1 MSELRISIL
10 EILEQDSRT
19 TPHEMAMQLGTTE
32 KSVRDEIAAME
43 QEGIILKYNPIIN
56 SEKVD
61 HDKRVLAL
69 IEVRVTPQR
78 DLGFEG
84 VAERIYRFEEVH
96 SVYLMSG
103 GYDIMVLMEGES
115 LREVA
120 LFVAQKLSSIDGV
133 ISTAT
138 HFVLKKYK
146 DQGVIF
152 GQKKEDLRLK
162 VTP

>member
-1 MSELRISIL
+1 
-10 EILEQDSRT
+10 
-19 TPHEMAMQLGTTE
+19 
-32 KSVRDEIAAME
+32 
-43 QEGIILKYNPIIN
+43 
-56 SEKVD
+56 
-61 HDKRVLAL
+61 
-69 IEVRVTPQR
+69 
-78 DLGFEG
+78 
-84 VAERIYRFEEVH
+84 
-96 SVYLMSG
+96 
-103 GYDIMVLMEGES
+103 MVLIEGES

>member
-1 MSELRISIL
+1 M
-10 EILEQDSRT
+10 
-19 TPHEMAMQLGTTE
+19 HA
-32 KSVRDEIAAME
+32 
-43 QEGIILKYNPIIN
+43 
-56 SEKVD
+56 
-61 HDKRVLAL
+61 
-69 IEVRVTPQR
+69 
-78 DLGFEG
+78 
-84 VAERIYRFEEVH
+84 
-96 SVYLMSG
+96 VYLMSG

-115 LREVA
+115 LRQVA
-120 LFVAQKLSSIDGV
+120 LFVAQKLSTIEGV

>member
-1 MSELRISIL
+1 
-10 EILEQDSRT
+10 
-19 TPHEMAMQLGTTE
+19 
-32 KSVRDEIAAME
+32 
-43 QEGIILKYNPIIN
+43 
-56 SEKVD
+56 
-61 HDKRVLAL
+61 
-69 IEVRVTPQR
+69 
-78 DLGFEG
+78 
-84 VAERIYRFEEVH
+84 
-96 SVYLMSG
+96 MSG

>member
-1 MSELRISIL
+1 MYA
-10 EILEQDSRT
+10 SRRRYRANLFAYCRLYT
-19 TPHEMAMQLGTTE
+19 
-32 KSVRDEIAAME
+32 S
-43 QEGIILKYNPIIN
+43 
-56 SEKVD
+56 
-61 HDKRVLAL
+61 
-69 IEVRVTPQR
+69 PQR

-120 LFVAQKLSSIDGV
+120 LFVSQKLSSIDGV

-152 GQKKEDLRLK
+152 GQKKEDLLLK

>member
-1 MSELRISIL
+1 
-10 EILEQDSRT
+10 
-19 TPHEMAMQLGTTE
+19 
-32 KSVRDEIAAME
+32 
-43 QEGIILKYNPIIN
+43 
-56 SEKVD
+56 
-61 HDKRVLAL
+61 
-69 IEVRVTPQR
+69 
-78 DLGFEG
+78 
-84 VAERIYRFEEVH
+84 
-96 SVYLMSG
+96 MSG

-120 LFVAQKLSSIDGV
+120 LFVSQKLSSIDGV

>member
-1 MSELRISIL
+1 
-10 EILEQDSRT
+10 
-19 TPHEMAMQLGTTE
+19 
-32 KSVRDEIAAME
+32 
-43 QEGIILKYNPIIN
+43 
-56 SEKVD
+56 
-61 HDKRVLAL
+61 
-69 IEVRVTPQR
+69 
-78 DLGFEG
+78 
-84 VAERIYRFEEVH
+84 
-96 SVYLMSG
+96 
-103 GYDIMVLMEGES
+103 MVLMEGES

>member
-1 MSELRISIL
+1 MNEFRISIL
-10 EILEQDSRT
+10 EMLEQDSRIS
-19 TPHEMAMQLGTTE
+19 HKEMAMQLGTTE
-32 KSVRDEIAAME
+32 KSVSDEILAME
-43 QEGIILKYNPIIN
+43 QEGIILKYNTIVN
-56 SEKVD
+56 SEKLE
-61 HDKRVLAL
+61 HDNRVLAL

-78 DLGFEG
+78 DLGFEA

-96 SVYLMSG
+96 AVYLMSG
-103 GYDIMVLMEGES
+103 GYDIMVLMEGEG
-115 LREVA
+115 LRQVA
-120 LFVAQKLSSIDGV
+120 LFVAQKLSTIEGV

>member
-1 MSELRISIL
+1 MSEFRLSIL
-10 EILEQDSRT
+10 EMLMADSRT
-19 TPHEMAMQLGTTE
+19 PAHEIALQLGASEASVQQEIAKMEEEGIVLKYSAIVNTE
-32 KSVRDEIAAME
+32 KME
-43 QEGIILKYNPIIN
+43 KTNQ
-56 SEKVD
+56 VM
-61 HDKRVLAL
+61 AL

-78 DLGFEG
+78 DLGFEA
-84 VAERIYRFEEVH
+84 VAERIYRFEEVQT
-96 SVYLMSG
+96 VYLISG
-103 GYDIMVLMEGES
+103 AYDILVLMEGRN

-120 LFVAQKLSSIDGV
+120 LFVAQKLSTIEGV

-152 GQKKEDLRLK
+152 GEKAHDMRLK